1 MPHQHGQGP
10 APQGPQPLP
19 GVDAIIAVGSGKGGV
34 GKTTLSVNLAVAL
47 AKMGHKVGL
56 LDADVYGPNVPLML
70 GVNDQPRMV
79 GENRI
84 EPIEAFGLKVISVGF
99 LNPGDKPIIW
109 RGPMLHQI
117 VRQFLGLV
125 EWGQLDYLIVDLPP
139 GTGDIALSLVQ
150 TVPLT
155 GAVVV
160 STPSDV
166 SLQDARKAIEMFR
179 QMKVD
184 VVGVVE
190 NMSYFVCPHCQ
201 HEVDIFSRGGAEKMA
216 AAVWGVVPG
225 QHRTRP
231 GSPQVRRRRQAGGA
245 RRRELAARQVDLRIR
260 AESSSARRGD
270 QGQRAGQRDSD
281 PVVIRAY
288 NLVILSGA
296 FGREGPMQLAAE
308 CTDPS
313 RKTAAQDGKVAFES
327 RQLPSCLRLAIL
339 QNQLRHHLPDR
350 RAVLEAVP
358 EPPPTIQTFSIAGCR
373 SIMKWLSGVCSY
385 WQTRVSI
392 SGASFRAG
400 KRKPTYSRM
409 SLRVSG
415 LTTRSPS
422 VGSNAGPRVSSAIL
436 NPRRSLPGMP

>member
-1 MPHQHGQGP
+1 M
-10 APQGPQPLP
+10 P

-70 GVNDQPRMV
+70 GVNSQPRMV
-79 GENRI
+79 GDNRI
-84 EPIEAFGLKVISVGF
+84 EPLEAFGVKVISVGF

-125 EWGQLDYLIVDLPP
+125 EWGHLDYMVVDLPP

-190 NMSYFVCPHCQ
+190 NMSYFVCPHCE
-201 HEVDIFSRGGAEKMA
+201 HEIDIFSRGGAEKMA
-216 AAVWGVVPG
+216 QQFSVSFLGNIALDAEVRKSGDGGTPVVLEG
-225 QHRTRP
+225 EN
-231 GSPQVRRRRQAGGA
+231 SPHAKSIYEFA
-245 RRRELAARQVDLRIR
+245 RRVVERV
-260 AESSSARRGD
+260 AEIKASAP
-270 QGQRAGQRDSD
+270 AN
-281 PVVIRAY
+281 VI
-288 NLVILSGA
+288 
-296 FGREGPMQLAAE
+296 Q
-308 CTDPS
+308 
-313 RKTAAQDGKVAFES
+313 
-327 RQLPSCLRLAIL
+327 
-339 QNQLRHHLPDR
+339 
-350 RAVLEAVP
+350 
-358 EPPPTIQTFSIAGCR
+358 IQ
-373 SIMKWLSGVCSY
+373 
-385 WQTRVSI
+385 
-392 SGASFRAG
+392 
-400 KRKPTYSRM
+400 
-409 SLRVSG
+409 
-415 LTTRSPS
+415 
-422 VGSNAGPRVSSAIL
+422 
-436 NPRRSLPGMP
+436 